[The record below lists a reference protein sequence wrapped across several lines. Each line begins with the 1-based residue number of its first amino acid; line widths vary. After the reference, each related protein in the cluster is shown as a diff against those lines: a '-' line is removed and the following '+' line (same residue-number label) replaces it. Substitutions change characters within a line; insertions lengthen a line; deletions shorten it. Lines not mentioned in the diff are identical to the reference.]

1 MMREFSDATG
11 ERWTASETGSYF
23 SDGDFPDGDFPE
35 EDVFSE
41 GTIADVEFRSERG
54 RRVTGYMIR
63 GALDAATEDELRA
76 KLAEALSQYREV
88 Q

>member
-1 MMREFSDATG
+1 MVREFSDEAG
-11 ERWTASETGSYF
+11 ERWTAAETGSYF
-23 SDGDFPDGDFPE
+23 SDADFPDGDFP
-35 EDVFSE
+35 DDAVFSE

-63 GALDAATEDELRA
+63 GAIDRATEDELRA
-76 KLAEALSQYREV
+76 KLAEAVSQYREV

>member
-1 MMREFSDATG
+1 MVREFSDANG

-35 EDVFSE
+35 DDVASE
-41 GTIADVEFRSERG
+41 GTIAVVEFRSARG

-63 GALDAATEDELRA
+63 DEVGRATEGDLRA
-76 KLAEALSQYREV
+76 RLAEAIDQYREV

>member
-1 MMREFSDATG
+1 MAREFSDATG
-11 ERWTASETGSYF
+11 ERWKASETGSYF

-35 EDVFSE
+35 DDVASE

-54 RRVTGYMIR
+54 RRVTGFMVR
-63 GALDAATEDELRA
+63 GAVDGATEDELRA
-76 KLAEALSQYREV
+76 KLAEAIQQYREV

>member
-1 MMREFSDATG
+1 MLREFSDAAG

-23 SDGDFPDGDFPE
+23 SDGDFPED
-35 EDVFSE
+35 DVFSE

-54 RRVTGYMIR
+54 RRVTGYMVR
-63 GALDAATEDELRA
+63 GAIDRATEDELRA
-76 KLAEALSQYREV
+76 KLAEALEQYREV